1 MRMIFDFYIH
11 FSKVLPAVAVVLLCG
26 DFTSIHM
33 MQKLRKAGGILSRV
47 ELTTVIYQLSRH
59 SFFSYINNGTLMD
72 SYFQKVSDELSNGYI
87 YIIIA
92 KTKTLPNDFISL
104 FTNQDYNHVSL
115 AFDEKL
121 ETIVSYNGG
130 EQVNPP
136 GMNAEELESL
146 VRREGA
152 ELVVYRLPA
161 TTRQKLIMLNK
172 IQEINEE
179 GSAYNLPGLVLK
191 TSMRPNIM
199 FCSQFV
205 YTLLEL
211 AELNYFEKK
220 PASVKPTDF
229 VDMDYDS
236 RLEFVKRVE
245 RPGCRQH

>member
-1 MRMIFDFYIH
+1 MKMILDFYIH

-26 DFTSIHM
+26 DFASVQMIN
-33 MQKLRKAGGILSRV
+33 KLRKAGCILSRV
-47 ELTTVIYQLSRH
+47 ELTTVLYQLSRH
-59 SFFSYINNGTLMD
+59 SFFSYINSGTLLD
-72 SYFQKVSDELSNGYI
+72 SYFEKVSDELANGYI

-92 KTKTLPNDFISL
+92 KTRTLPNDFISL
-104 FTNQDYNHVSL
+104 FTNREFNHVSL

-130 EQVNPP
+130 EQINPP

-161 TTRQKLIMLNK
+161 TKRQKLIMLNK
-172 IQEINEE
+172 IHKINDE

-191 TSMRPNIM
+191 TSMKPNIM

-220 PASVKPTDF
+220 AASVRPTDF

-236 RLEFVKRVE
+236 KLEFVKRVGE
-245 RPGCRQH
+245 SSC